1 MTDTIRQFLANRK
14 LRDAATA
21 YAFVIP
27 ALAMYVFFVVYPF
40 FYTIY
45 LSLTKWDGAK
55 PVKQFVGLC

>member
-1 MTDTIRQFLANRK
+1 MTDNIRQFLANRK
-14 LRDAATA
+14 LRDYATA

-45 LSLTKWDGAK
+45 LSLTNGMGRSPSSSSSAY
-55 PVKQFVGLC
+55 